1 MFTNFFF
8 FSFFILFYFSHN
20 INLTPFTTK
29 YKNKIIIIIIITII
43 IIIVKVIIIIKTI
56 IITKCVRAYIIDE
69 NNKIFLVQR

>member
-29 YKNKIIIIIIITII
+29 YKNKIIIIITIITI
-43 IIIVKVIIIIKTI
+43 IIIVKVIIII
-56 IITKCVRAYIIDE
+56 IITKCVRAYIVDE